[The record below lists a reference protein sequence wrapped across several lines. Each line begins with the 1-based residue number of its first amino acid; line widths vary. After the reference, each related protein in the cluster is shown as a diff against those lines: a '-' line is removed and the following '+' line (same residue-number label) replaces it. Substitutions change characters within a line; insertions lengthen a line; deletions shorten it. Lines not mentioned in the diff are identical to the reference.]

1 MFNFA
6 NFYQLIAQDT
16 RLQPWLNVLPQQL
29 TDWQNAEH
37 GDFGRWLKALNKI
50 PEGSPD
56 QVDIKNSVTIS
67 NDTPFHE
74 GELKKLENL
83 LRTFHP
89 WRKGPYTLHGIH
101 IDTEWRSDWKWDRVL
116 PHISPLKNRS
126 VLDVGCGNG
135 YHMWRMLGEGARL
148 CVGIDPS
155 HLFLIQFEAI
165 RKLMGGDQR
174 AHLLP
179 LGIEQLPKLE
189 AF

>member
-50 PEGSPD
+50 PQGAPN

-74 GELKKLENL
+74 GELKKLESL

-89 WRKGPYTLHGIH
+89 WRKDHTQC
-101 IDTEWRSDWKWDRVL
+101 TVF
-116 PHISPLKNRS
+116 ISILNGA
-126 VLDVGCGNG
+126 VTGNG
-135 YHMWRMLGEGARL
+135 IAFFRT
-148 CVGIDPS
+148 S
-155 HLFLIQFEAI
+155 H
-165 RKLMGGDQR
+165 
-174 AHLLP
+174 H
-179 LGIEQLPKLE
+179 
-189 AF
+189 

>member
-89 WRKGPYTLHGIH
+89 WRKVIH
-101 IDTEWRSDWKWDRVL
+101 
-116 PHISPLKNRS
+116 
-126 VLDVGCGNG
+126 
-135 YHMWRMLGEGARL
+135 GARHSYRYR
-148 CVGIDPS
+148 V
-155 HLFLIQFEAI
+155 A
-165 RKLMGGDQR
+165 
-174 AHLLP
+174 
-179 LGIEQLPKLE
+179 
-189 AF
+189 